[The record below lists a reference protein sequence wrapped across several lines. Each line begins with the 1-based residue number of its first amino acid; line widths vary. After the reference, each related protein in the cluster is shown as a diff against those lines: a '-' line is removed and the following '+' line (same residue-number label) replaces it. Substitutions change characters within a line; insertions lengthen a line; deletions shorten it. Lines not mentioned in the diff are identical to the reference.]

1 MQNSKKPIEHLFV
14 LRVLILQQKDGLW
27 AAQGIDYDI
36 VAQGNSIREAKKAFE
51 RTIVGQILF
60 DFKNGRKPLAEF
72 PPAPREIQEIFEK
85 AGDITLDDKG
95 PIELPVGTPEAFI
108 CNQITKEFRLWD

>member
-1 MQNSKKPIEHLFV
+1 MQDNNQTIKHLFL
-14 LRVLILQQKDGLW
+14 LRVLIYQQDDGLW
-27 AAQGIDYDI
+27 AAQCIDHDI
-36 VAQGNSIREAKKAFE
+36 VAQGNSIRAAKRAFE

-60 DFKNGRKPLAEF
+60 DFKNGRQPLAQF
-72 PPAPREIQEIFEK
+72 PPAPQKIQDIFEK

-95 PIELPVGTPEAFI
+95 PIELPVDTPAAFI